1 MKDVTEAIRRHHR
14 ELMEHFGRF
23 LERAVGVGRTEP
35 VTGPGMPQ
43 GEAAGVD
50 HGTLKE
56 VAAFLKSELLPHAHG
71 EERYLYPAVDPLLKA
86 YGKPTATMSVDHEA
100 IEQYVRDV
108 DQAVSLL
115 EQAEGEERK
124 ALHERLRTAL
134 LQLQAL
140 LRLHLEK
147 EERVYLPLFEAHLQP
162 GEQRRILEGM
172 HAVERSE
179 RRPHPNGGS
188 GHGQDANG
196 PAEPVIDVRPL
207 PPPQRHPLILQT
219 FDELPPGGS
228 LVVINDH
235 DPRPLNYQFHFE
247 RPGQFSWEYL
257 EQGPEVWRVRIGK
270 IGNQKQVGAGGWHA
284 GS

>member
-14 ELMEHFGRF
+14 ELMDHFGRL
-23 LERAVGVGRTEP
+23 LERAVGVGRAGQ
-35 VTGPGMPQ
+35 VAGPGMPPGQ
-43 GEAAGVD
+43 AAGVPQ
-50 HGTLKE
+50 GALRE
-56 VAAFLKSELLPHAHG
+56 VAAFLRSELLPHAHG

-86 YGKPTATMSVDHEA
+86 YGKPTATMSVDHEV

-108 DQAVSLL
+108 DEAVSLL
-115 EQAEGEERK
+115 AQAAGEERE
-124 ALHERLRTAL
+124 ALHGRLRATL
-134 LQLQAL
+134 LQLQAV

-162 GEQRRILEGM
+162 EEQRRILEGM

-179 RRPHPNGGS
+179 RPPLPDGGS
-188 GHGQDANG
+188 GHGPRSGG
-196 PAEPVIDVRPL
+196 PAEPVLDVRPL

-228 LVVINDH
+228 LVVVNDH

-270 IGNQKQVGAGGWHA
+270 VGRREQVGAGGWHA